1 MHPPDCSIATQV
13 GIAEYRERRPLTSHA
28 QACDG
33 AKSRKLEKDTESC
46 SNLLPL
52 PKVFGLLCIYFYS
65 IYQLELCGYNI
76 VFTVHVRQAIVS
88 SEKRLICV
96 QDLGSLG
103 VSGSSSSLVIIE
115 AKLN

>member
-13 GIAEYRERRPLTSHA
+13 GIAEYRERGPLTSHA

-33 AKSRKLEKDTESC
+33 AKSRKLEKEWAAAIC
-46 SNLLPL
+46 YRYQ
-52 PKVFGLLCIYFYS
+52 KVFGLLCIYFYS
-65 IYQLELCGYNI
+65 TYQLELCGYNI

-96 QDLGSLG
+96 QDLGSI
-103 VSGSSSSLVIIE
+103 VSLVVVVHW
-115 AKLN
+115 